1 MSRVPHLSRRT
12 FLASAAAVGGALAL
26 GFDIPLAPRAVRASE
41 SRAEITVWIVIE
53 PVPAWPAS
61 KLRTTTVVMS
71 PASSSTMASSSV
83 LPVSGEVSLSV

>member
-41 SRAEITVWIVIE
+41 SRAEITVWIVLGARWE
-53 PVPAWPAS
+53 ERDLTVQYGALYERYQKAVPMLIPWKPPAA
-61 KLRTTTVVMS
+61 
-71 PASSSTMASSSV
+71 PHAH
-83 LPVSGEVSLSV
+83 